1 MPFTP
6 KKVLHLINGE
16 FYSGAER
23 VQDLLATCL
32 PTYGWEVSFAC
43 LRPGKFLER
52 KRVAQVYEIPM
63 RHRFDFSPIH
73 HVIKV
78 LQEFQILHT
87 HTPRAA
93 LIGRFAAAKANVP
106 MVHHVHSPTRR
117 DTENP
122 IRNFINAHTENL
134 YIRHARKLI
143 AVSESM
149 KRYLQS
155 QHFSEDQIAV
165 VPNGTSV
172 WKSKCEWEC
181 PKGTWTIGTMA
192 LFRPRK
198 GLEILISAIARLI
211 QTNMPV
217 RLLAVGGFET
227 NSYQQSILNLA
238 NTLGI
243 SKHIEW
249 TGFSNNVQTE
259 FEKMDL
265 FVLPS
270 LYGEGLPMV
279 LIEAMASGLPV
290 IGSKVEGIPELLG
303 NNEFGIVVEP
313 NDPVTLQKG
322 ITYVLSLGNQAR
334 EIACAGHARQ
344 KIYFSDDSMARGVSK
359 VYEAIIQSPIS

>member
-1 MPFTP
+1 MPFTS

-52 KRVAQVYEIPM
+52 KRVAHVYEIPM
-63 RHRFDFSPIH
+63 RHRFDFSPIK
-73 HVIKV
+73 HVTKV

-93 LIGRFAAAKANVP
+93 LIGRFAAAKANIP

-122 IRNFINAHTENL
+122 IRNFINAYTENL
-134 YIRHARKLI
+134 NIRHTRKLV

-155 QHFSEDQIAV
+155 QHFPADQIVV
-165 VPNGTSV
+165 VPNGTPV
-172 WKSKCEWEC
+172 WKSECEWQC
-181 PKGTWTIGTMA
+181 PKEIWTIGTMA

-198 GLEILISAIARLI
+198 GLEVLMSAIAKLI
-211 QTNMPV
+211 QESVPV
-217 RLLAVGGFET
+217 RLLAVGSFET
-227 NSYQQSILNLA
+227 NTYQQSILSLA

-243 SKHIEW
+243 SNHIEW

-259 FEKMDL
+259 FEEMDL

-279 LIEAMASGLPV
+279 LIEAMAAGLPV

-313 NDPVTLQKG
+313 SNPVALQKG
-322 ITYVLSLGNQAR
+322 IAHVLSLGNQAR
-334 EIACAGHARQ
+334 TIACAGHARQ
-344 KIYFSDDSMARGVSK
+344 KIYFSDDSMARGISR
-359 VYEAIIQSPIS
+359 VYEEIIQSPVS